1 MEPVLVR
8 TIIYGLDLN
17 SNKVRTM
24 ITVTPKAIET
34 MKSIVNEDKRKEPI
48 RIFLAGYS
56 CSGPAYM
63 MGFDK
68 QTEKDLEQK
77 VDGFKLIYDKDLEES
92 LKEAIVDSIDTAQG
106 PGIVVRVKSTGAVAC
121 GSGCAG
127 CH

>member
-1 MEPVLVR
+1 MVLVR
-8 TIIYGLDLN
+8 TIIYGLNLD
-17 SNKVRTM
+17 SGRVIEM

-34 MKSIVNEDKRKEPI
+34 MKAIVNEDKRKEPI

-68 QTEKDLEQK
+68 QTDKDIEEK
-77 VDGFKLIYDKDLEES
+77 VDGFKLIYAKDLEEE
-92 LKEAIVDSIDTAQG
+92 LKEATVDSIDTAQG
-106 PGIVVRVKSTGAVAC
+106 PGIVVRVKSKGAPAC
-121 GSGCAG
+121 GGGCAG